1 MSRSKYQNRTSDPA
15 QIIMQWRAEEGLFKT
30 TNLITKE
37 SGELPPPI
45 SFIVLDELQAVK
57 GWSTKYDCGIYSNMW
72 KGTEPGHFKVKV
84 RNRGGNDFPITG
96 KWHEIK
102 DKVKAAGGRWIKI
115 IYALMHIKEN
125 ENYKIKIVKI
135 ELQGLA
141 LANYVES
148 IKNPYTGVI
157 EINNLVKITRLGKNY
172 LIPEFQNKPLENK
185 FKDEIEAIA
194 VEKDKELQIYL
205 NDYFSY
211 FIQDNIIDTMKNTLQ
226 KEVEDTVE
234 DTPPKEKVQIFP
246 SKVNKP
252 DDDMEDLL
260 ADDPDWDINDPFS

>member
-1 MSRSKYQNRTSDPA
+1 M
-15 QIIMQWRAEEGLFKT
+15 
-30 TNLITKE
+30 
-37 SGELPPPI
+37 
-45 SFIVLDELQAVK
+45 
-57 GWSTKYDCGIYSNMW
+57 
-72 KGTEPGHFKVKV
+72 
-84 RNRGGNDFPITG
+84 
-96 KWHEIK
+96 
-102 DKVKAAGGRWIKI
+102 
-115 IYALMHIKEN
+115 
-125 ENYKIKIVKI
+125 KIVKI

-252 DDDMEDLL
+252 DDDMEDLF